1 MKNKLFRCSLIW
13 IFYLFFTSSFAD
25 ELNINALELHVD
37 KEKKIIYAEGEVEI
51 SDTKQ
56 NLILTEKVEY
66 DKSRNLAKT
75 LGQTNIITSEKFK
88 VTGKN
93 IFYDNQKKIIYS
105 NDDTVIS
112 DKDGNKIF
120 VNMFNY
126 LTEKNMF
133 LSKGSIK
140 ILDTRNNEYF
150 FSEIY
155 IDEKKRKIVGSDIK
169 GFFDDGGLKNNK
181 DNQPRLFANSA
192 TISDDDVIFEK
203 GIFTTCKN
211 RGEGKCPPWTIK
223 AKQIKHDKTKKTIY
237 YDNAVVEIYDFP
249 IFYFPKFFHPGPSV
263 KRQSGF
269 LVPKLVDNSN
279 IGFSA
284 SVPYFWAMSKNHD
297 MTITPKLYAG
307 ENILVMNEYRHAFKN
322 AFLILDTSYTKGYK
336 NTTNTNLSGSRSHF
350 FSKLF
355 YDFAKDEDYTSI
367 LQVNLQH
374 VSNDTYLKVHDIDTE
389 LVKADQNILKNEI
402 NYEFQNENNFLGV
415 SASAFEDI
423 TKKDRTKYEYVL
435 PNLVFERNVFTDE
448 KLGMVDIHSNAFAKN
463 YNVNQTTKMLVN
475 DFSWKSNMFTNFKG
489 LESKFEG
496 LFKIVNYEADNA
508 DRYKTEGF
516 NAEVSSA
523 LAYKA
528 KFPLVK
534 KNISKNKINF
544 LTPKLSLRYAPGHM
558 RNIQNDNLR
567 LSYGNLFSI
576 NKNSQVDVIE
586 KGVSAIYG
594 VEISNNDFDGN
605 VSGKK
610 NYSLSLG
617 QIYNVEEN
625 TSMPSRSSLDQKAS
639 DLVGEAYL
647 KLTDNLTLKNSFSVD
662 HNFNDI
668 NYNDLQ
674 ANLMLGNTNF
684 NISYLEENN
693 HIGNGNYVKSDVKI
707 ELNNSTQLS
716 FDFKKNLETHSTEF
730 YNLSYN
736 YLNDCLKAGLVFRR
750 EFYSDRDI
758 RASDSLMFQISLL
771 PFGGVPVPLID
782 R

>member
-1 MKNKLFRCSLIW
+1 
-13 IFYLFFTSSFAD
+13 
-25 ELNINALELHVD
+25 
-37 KEKKIIYAEGEVEI
+37 
-51 SDTKQ
+51 
-56 NLILTEKVEY
+56 
-66 DKSRNLAKT
+66 
-75 LGQTNIITSEKFK
+75 
-88 VTGKN
+88 
-93 IFYDNQKKIIYS
+93 
-105 NDDTVIS
+105 
-112 DKDGNKIF
+112 
-120 VNMFNY
+120 
-126 LTEKNMF
+126 
-133 LSKGSIK
+133 
-140 ILDTRNNEYF
+140 
-150 FSEIY
+150 
-155 IDEKKRKIVGSDIK
+155 
-169 GFFDDGGLKNNK
+169 
-181 DNQPRLFANSA
+181 
-192 TISDDDVIFEK
+192 
-203 GIFTTCKN
+203 
-211 RGEGKCPPWTIK
+211 
-223 AKQIKHDKTKKTIY
+223 
-237 YDNAVVEIYDFP
+237 
-249 IFYFPKFFHPGPSV
+249 
-263 KRQSGF
+263 
-269 LVPKLVDNSN
+269 
-279 IGFSA
+279 
-284 SVPYFWAMSKNHD
+284 MSKNYD
-297 MTITPKLYAG
+297 MTITPKLYTG

-322 AFLILDTSYTKGYK
+322 AFLIVDTSYTKGYK
-336 NTTNTNLSGSRSHF
+336 KTTNSKLPGSRSHF

-355 YDFAKDEDYTSI
+355 YDFAKDEDYTSTLEVD
-367 LQVNLQH
+367 LQR
-374 VSNDTYLKVHDIDTE
+374 VSNDTYLKVHDINTK
-389 LVKADQNILKNEI
+389 LVKADLNILKSDI

-423 TKKDRTKYEYVL
+423 TKKDRTKYEYIL

-448 KLGMVDIHSNAFAKN
+448 KLGMVDIHSNAFTKN

-475 DFSWKSNMFTNFKG
+475 DFSWRSNMFTNFKG

-496 LFKIVNYEADNA
+496 LFKIVNYEASDDNVEG
-508 DRYKTEGF
+508 YKSEGF
-516 NAEVSSA
+516 NAEASSA

-528 KFPLVK
+528 KLPLVK

-558 RNIQNDNLR
+558 RNIKNDNLK

-576 NKNSQVDVIE
+576 NKNAQVDVIE

-605 VSGKK
+605 LLGEK

-617 QIYNVEEN
+617 QIYNIEEN
-625 TSMPSRSSLDQKAS
+625 TSLPSRSSLDQKAS

-647 KLTDNLTLKNSFSVD
+647 KLSDKLTLKNSFSVD

-674 ANLMLGNTNF
+674 ANLILGNTNF

-693 HIGNGNYVKSDVKI
+693 HVGNSNYVKSDIKI
-707 ELNNSTQLS
+707 KLNNSTQLS

-758 RASDSLMFQISLL
+758 EASDSLMFQISLL